1 MFIKDKCPISATPS
15 GSDAMYYIFFYKC
28 LMHIASGCKTV
39 FLLILKNNEFS
50 PADVHKIIQTVKKTT
65 NMSSYDHII
74 QEAKKEGFDS
84 GIEKGIEKGMNLG
97 IEKGIEK
104 ERRVIAN
111 ILAQFPNW
119 DDEKIA
125 DLAVSTLEVVR
136 AVRAELGV

>member
-1 MFIKDKCPISATPS
+1 
-15 GSDAMYYIFFYKC
+15 
-28 LMHIASGCKTV
+28 
-39 FLLILKNNEFS
+39 
-50 PADVHKIIQTVKKTT
+50 
-65 NMSSYDHII
+65 MSSYDNLI
-74 QEAKKEGFDS
+74 QEAEKK

-104 ERRVIAN
+104 GASQKEREVISN